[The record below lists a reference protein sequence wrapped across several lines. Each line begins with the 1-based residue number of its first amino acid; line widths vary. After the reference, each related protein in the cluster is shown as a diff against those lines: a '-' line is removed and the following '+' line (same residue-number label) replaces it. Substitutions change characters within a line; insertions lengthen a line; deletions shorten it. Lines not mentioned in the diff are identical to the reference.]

1 MTRFATIFFDVGGV
15 CLTNGWDT
23 SARRSA
29 ALHFS
34 LDLEEFEKRHQA
46 LVDALERDEQS
57 LDGYLDH
64 VVFHRQRSFSRE
76 SFTRF
81 MQAQSQPHGSVLSV
95 VRSLASAGSY
105 RLATINNESRALN
118 RYRIDTFRLGDLFSA
133 FFSSCY
139 LGVRKPGARI
149 YEIAL
154 DVMQAAPATSLFA
167 DDREE
172 NVEGARALGIHAIH
186 VTDLHGLAE
195 QLIHAGV
202 EVPMSGPVSARMD
215 PNGGDHSRRDETAGR
230 EE

>member
-1 MTRFATIFFDVGGV
+1 MTRVETIFFDVGGV

-34 LDLEEFEKRHQA
+34 LDLEEFEERHQA

-64 VVFHRQRSFSRE
+64 VVFHRHRSFSRDA
-76 SFTRF
+76 FTRF
-81 MQAQSQPHGSVLSV
+81 MQTQSRPHGPVLSL

-105 RLATINNESRALN
+105 GLATINNESRALN
-118 RYRIDTFRLGDLFSA
+118 RYRIDTFRLRDLFSA

-139 LGVRKPGARI
+139 LGVRKPAARI

-154 DVMQAAPATSLFA
+154 DVMQAAPATSLFV

-186 VTDLHGLAE
+186 VTDLRGLAE
-195 QLIHAGV
+195 QLMQAGV
-202 EVPMSGPVSARMD
+202 ED
-215 PNGGDHSRRDETAGR
+215 QTAAR